1 MPKLA
6 GHRNVAAAT
15 MSALS
20 PVLLA
25 TCVALLSA
33 CSSPQHASTVPGT
46 TPAVWTGAPAPGGT
60 SDAEGGA
67 SGAPGTP
74 GAQGLVAHLKAPDG
88 TQIAIAKFDFS
99 NGYATV
105 TIATTGV
112 GVLAPGFHGVHIHK
126 VGKCEPDSVGPT
138 GGAPGDFLSAG
149 GHLQVGG
156 HSGAPESGDLTSLQ
170 VRKDGVGTLM
180 TTTDAFTLADL
191 MTGEKTAIVIHAGAD
206 NFANI
211 PPERYNQ
218 VNGGTPGPDEMTMST
233 GDAGKRVACGVIGS
247 G

>member
-1 MPKLA
+1 MSKLA
-6 GHRNVAAAT
+6 ADRNVAAAT
-15 MSALS
+15 MSALP

-46 TPAVWTGAPAPGGT
+46 TPAVWTGAPAPSGT
-60 SDAEGGA
+60 SDVEGA
-67 SGAPGTP
+67 AP
-74 GAQGLVAHLKAPDG
+74 GAQTVVTHLKAPDG
-88 TQIAIAKFDFS
+88 TQVAIAKFDFS

-112 GVLAPGFHGVHIHK
+112 GGLAPGFHGVHIHK
-126 VGKCEPDSVGPT
+126 VGKCEPNSVGPT

-156 HSGAPESGDLTSLQ
+156 HSGEPESGDLTSLQ

-180 TTTDAFTLADL
+180 TTTDAFTMTDL
-191 MTGEKTAIVIHAGAD
+191 MSGEKTAIVIHAGAD

-233 GDAGKRVACGVIGS
+233 GDAGKRVACGVIGA

>member
-1 MPKLA
+1 MSKLA
-6 GHRNVAAAT
+6 ADRKFAAAT
-15 MSALS
+15 MSALP

-46 TPAVWTGAPAPGGT
+46 TPAVWTGAPAPSGT

-67 SGAPGTP
+67 PAGQT
-74 GAQGLVAHLKAPDG
+74 VVTHLKAPDG
-88 TQIAIAKFDFS
+88 TQVAVAKFDFS

-126 VGKCEPDSVGPT
+126 VGKCEPNSVGPT
-138 GGAPGDFLSAG
+138 GGASGDFLSAG

-156 HSGAPESGDLTSLQ
+156 HSGEPESGDLTSLQ

-191 MTGEKTAIVIHAGAD
+191 MSGEKTAIVIHAGAD

-233 GDAGKRVACGVIGS
+233 GDAGKRVACGVIGA

>member
-1 MPKLA
+1 MSKLA
-6 GHRNVAAAT
+6 ADRNVAAAT
-15 MSALS
+15 MSALP

-46 TPAVWTGAPAPGGT
+46 TPAVWTGAPAPSGT
-60 SDAEGGA
+60 SDAGG
-67 SGAPGTP
+67 GAPGT
-74 GAQGLVAHLKAPDG
+74 QTVVTHLKAPDG
-88 TQIAIAKFDFS
+88 TQVAIAKFDFS

-126 VGKCEPDSVGPT
+126 VGKCEPNSVGPT

-156 HSGAPESGDLTSLQ
+156 HSGEPESGDLTSLQ

-191 MTGEKTAIVIHAGAD
+191 MSGEKTAIVIHAGAD

-218 VNGGTPGPDEMTMST
+218 VNGGTPGPDEMTMKT
-233 GDAGKRVACGVIGS
+233 GDAGKRVACGVIGA